1 MTRRVTGWL
10 VSDYGGEWDDSWTQP
25 VRVFTNRYEANR
37 CADVRHER
45 LSSGDDFWDY
55 CGSYVTRIE
64 VVIND

>member
-10 VSDYGGEWDDSWTQP
+10 VSDRGGGWNGSWTQP

-37 CADVRHER
+37 CAAVRYER
-45 LSSGDDFWDY
+45 LSSVEDFCDY
-55 CGSYVTRIE
+55 CGSYVTRVE